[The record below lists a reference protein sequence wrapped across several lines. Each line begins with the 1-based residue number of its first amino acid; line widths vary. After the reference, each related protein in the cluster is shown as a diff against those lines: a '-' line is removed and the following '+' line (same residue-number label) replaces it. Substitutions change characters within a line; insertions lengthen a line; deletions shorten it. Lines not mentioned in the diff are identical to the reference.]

1 MARKKNEGGAEAG
14 ARLSPV
20 DVQQVQFRR
29 ALRGYEEQEVDDF
42 LDRVT
47 EELTRLLDER
57 RALTERAGQLP
68 TIRVQSAGDAA
79 AVSRQAE
86 ELIAQ
91 ARERAES
98 IVREAQQRAAEIV
111 RDAEARAAGGRAP
124 AAPATGSG
132 PGVAGFV
139 TKEREFLQQLA
150 SLVQGHAQTVR
161 EMVASVREPAAASS
175 APSPAG
181 SGGRSVGTQLS
192 GSEGSGEAGARPVQ
206 ESGGSSGPTGG
217 SRESGGSGSSV
228 GQARGPSSPGE
239 ARGTAVS
246 SGGVAAT
253 DSRPA
258 QGSPPVADAAQDP
271 RSAETHIRV
280 PGLPESAPRS
290 EPVAGTLPP
299 SSRIEVAQRPQHP
312 ARPAGGGYSAGGED
326 ASLRELFWGED

>member
-1 MARKKNEGGAEAG
+1 MARKKDEGGAEAG

-86 ELIAQ
+86 ELVAQ

-98 IVREAQQRAAEIV
+98 IVREAQQRAAAIV
-111 RDAEARAAGGRAP
+111 RDAEAGAGARAP
-124 AAPATGSG
+124 AAAATGSG

-161 EMVASVREPAAASS
+161 EMVASARESGAASG

-181 SGGRSVGTQLS
+181 SGGASVGTRPS
-192 GSEGSGEAGARPVQ
+192 GSGGSGDAGARPVQ
-206 ESGGSSGPTGG
+206 EPGGSSGPPGG
-217 SRESGGSGSSV
+217 NPESGGSGSPV

-239 ARGTAVS
+239 ARGTAAS
-246 SGGVAAT
+246 SGGTAAT
-253 DSRPA
+253 ESRPA
-258 QGSPPVADAAQDP
+258 QGSPTVADAAQDSP
-271 RSAETHIRV
+271 SAETHLRV
-280 PGLPESAPRS
+280 PDLPESAPRS
-290 EPVAGTLPP
+290 EPVTGTPPP
-299 SSRIEVAQRPQHP
+299 SRRIEVTQRPQHP
-312 ARPAGGGYSAGGED
+312 DRPAGSGYWAGGED

>member
-86 ELIAQ
+86 ELVAQ

-161 EMVASVREPAAASS
+161 EMVASARESGAAAPGGAGAPQAAAPSAGSSPGPGTGSSSAGAAASS
-175 APSPAG
+175 RAPSTGGSVGGAGVAPPSG
-181 SGGRSVGTQLS
+181 SGGS
-192 GSEGSGEAGARPVQ
+192 GEGGARPGQQQSGPSTPAAGDRDSEGSG
-206 ESGGSSGPTGG
+206 SSTA
-217 SRESGGSGSSV
+217 
-228 GQARGPSSPGE
+228 QAQ
-239 ARGTAVS
+239 V
-246 SGGVAAT
+246 
-253 DSRPA
+253 
-258 QGSPPVADAAQDP
+258 
-271 RSAETHIRV
+271 RV
-280 PGLPESAPRS
+280 PDLAGSAQRS
-290 EPVAGTLPP
+290 EPVAGSAPM
-299 SSRIEVAQRPQHP
+299 SRRIEVAGPPQP
-312 ARPAGGGYSAGGED
+312 KPPSGTPSAAGGDD